1 MTEKKAQNPLV
12 WVLVIVLVV
21 VVVAAAAVIF
31 FNRQP
36 QAAPTEDL
44 TDGNV
49 PMLGYAE
56 GTTVTRDE
64 NALQDAV
71 DKMAEKL
78 EKGSMMLEYEGD
90 AYSSDGENF
99 TGYLANAAE
108 NSYDMYFDMYAD
120 SGLKD
125 EIFLSG
131 LVPPGKALE
140 KFKTTRKLE
149 KGDHTVYMAFTTVED
164 DHATSHSQIMV
175 TMTLHVK

>member
-21 VVVAAAAVIF
+21 VVAAAAVIF

-36 QAAPTEDL
+36 QAPPTEDL

-78 EKGSMMLEYEGD
+78 EKGSMMLE
-90 AYSSDGENF
+90 
-99 TGYLANAAE
+99 
-108 NSYDMYFDMYAD
+108 
-120 SGLKD
+120 
-125 EIFLSG
+125 
-131 LVPPGKALE
+131 
-140 KFKTTRKLE
+140 
-149 KGDHTVYMAFTTVED
+149 
-164 DHATSHSQIMV
+164 
-175 TMTLHVK
+175 

>member
-21 VVVAAAAVIF
+21 VVAAAAVIF

-36 QAAPTEDL
+36 QAPPTEDL

-120 SGLKD
+120 SALKD
-125 EIFLSG
+125 EIFLSASRQG
-131 LVPPGKALE
+131 LGKVQNHPQAGKGRPHRLHG
-140 KFKTTRKLE
+140 FYHSGGRPRHHSFSNY
-149 KGDHTVYMAFTTVED
+149 GDHDLAR
-164 DHATSHSQIMV
+164 
-175 TMTLHVK
+175 